1 MLTKI
6 LFTIAVIV
14 VVLLVYQARF
24 RPVSQAVQKAKHN
37 TAFPNKPS
45 KWVVYTVAG
54 ILAVSSGIVYFF
66 KWQSDNT
73 ILTIRVINAQQ
84 EEPFSYKARQK
95 DIKGRTFTT
104 LDGRV
109 VTLGASDRIE
119 LIDD

>member
-54 ILAVSSGIVYFF
+54 ILAVSSGVVYFF

>member
-1 MLTKI
+1 MLTKF

-54 ILAVSSGIVYFF
+54 ILAVSSGVVYFF

-109 VTLGASDRIE
+109 VTLGDSDRIE

>member
-24 RPVSQAVQKAKHN
+24 RPVSQAVQKARSG
-37 TAFPNKPS
+37 AVFANKPS
-45 KWVVYTVAG
+45 KWVLYTVAG
-54 ILAVSSGIVYFF
+54 ILALSSGVVYYF
-66 KWQSDNT
+66 KWQSDNAV
-73 ILTIRVINAQQ
+73 LTIRVINAQQ
-84 EEPFSYKARQK
+84 EQPFSYKARQK

-109 VTLGASDRIE
+109 VTLGDADRIE
-119 LIDD
+119 LIDE

>member
-24 RPVSQAVQKAKHN
+24 RPVSQAVQKAKSDPI
-37 TAFPNKPS
+37 FPQKPS

-54 ILAVSSGIVYFF
+54 ILAVASGVVYFF

-73 ILTIRVINAQQ
+73 VLTIRVISAQQ
-84 EEPFSYKARQK
+84 EQPFTYKARQK
-95 DIKGRTFTT
+95 DFKGRTFTT

-109 VTLGASDRIE
+109 VTLGDSERIE
-119 LIDD
+119 LLEE

>member
-6 LFTIAVIV
+6 LFTVAVIV

-24 RPVSQAVQKAKHN
+24 RPVSEAVQKVKSDPL
-37 TAFPNKPS
+37 FPQKPA

-54 ILAVSSGIVYFF
+54 ILAASSGVVYYF

-73 ILTIRVINAQQ
+73 ILTIRVISSQQ
-84 EEPFSYKARQK
+84 EQPFTYKARQK

-109 VTLGASDRIE
+109 VTLGDAERIE
-119 LIDD
+119 LLEE